1 MQIKRIFSSTLLVAV
16 LGYLFFAGCGRDD
29 GDYEG
34 VGKLVSDRN
43 SARLA
48 RDANKKR
55 SAGSGASLPSAI
67 KEGDQSREVLLE
79 EEVQV
84 VGLSSGKVLAR
95 GTAFLD
101 KNGKIVNI
109 RIRKN

>member
-1 MQIKRIFSSTLLVAV
+1 MQTKRIFSSTFLVAV
-16 LGYLFFAGCGRDD
+16 FVYLFFAGCGRDD

-48 RDANKKR
+48 RDSSKKK
-55 SAGSGASLPSAI
+55 SAGSGESLPSEI
-67 KEGDQSREVLLE
+67 KEGAQSGDVLLE

-84 VGLSSGKVLAR
+84 VGLSSGKILAK

-101 KNGKIVNI
+101 KKGKIVNI